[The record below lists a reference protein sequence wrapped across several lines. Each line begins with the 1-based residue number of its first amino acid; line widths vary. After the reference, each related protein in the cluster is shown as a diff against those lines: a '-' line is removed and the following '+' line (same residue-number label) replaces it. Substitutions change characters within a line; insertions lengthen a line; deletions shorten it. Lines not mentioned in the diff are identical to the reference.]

1 MYFDKQDDDE
11 RTSGHETI
19 HDIVEVYFKGNDC
32 IFRAS
37 CGRDF
42 ILTRGDIQKNPFS
55 ILPVPKAIR
64 ESINESP
71 KGFSVTIH
79 QATHDKIMN
88 WLKFQQEIS
97 MPDTTPE
104 KKSFPFIRLAIC
116 LITVICWMIFLIRG
130 TRPLPQNWLLIPLII
145 LFFVSMAAVIS
156 LYVEKSSERK

>member
-32 IFRAS
+32 IFRTS

-42 ILTRGDIQKNPFS
+42 TLTRGDIQKNPFS

-64 ESINESP
+64 QSINESP

-79 QATHDKIMN
+79 QSTYDKIAA

-97 MPDTTPE
+97 LPATAPE
-104 KKSFPFIRLAIC
+104 KESFPFVRLAIC
-116 LITVICWMIFLIRG
+116 LVTIISWIIFLICG
-130 TRPLPQNWLLIPLII
+130 IRPLTQNWLLIPLII
-145 LFFVSMAAVIS
+145 LFFVSMAAAIS
-156 LYVEKSSERK
+156 LYVEKSTERK